1 MYCKNCHAEVRKG
14 QNYCR
19 ECGSA
24 LNLTHHTDPLDERN
38 QSGNLPKAITAAVV
52 IIIVLAVILCGGLL
66 FWGLSKM
73 QFEDNVALVQN
84 GYLGQYTDITVQE
97 ILDSNYGMLYEN
109 EEWEGGTTDS
119 GAEIVQVTYY
129 NEGMEDDATTI
140 QFTMLSEECFCITAF
155 VDPLNPVEKPTDLL
169 ATMNYNYLLA
179 YMTENRSVAG
189 DIFAE
194 MGLITRLMQ
203 ISGSAVQY
211 GASADY
217 SGDRAK
223 ICEIDG
229 QTSLEVSVAMLL
241 DNYGLLDLSYYLG
254 NDGQDHTAPTEPDET
269 EVIPESIS
277 YISCQVDDLLNDLDQ
292 NAMRASRNYNGQ
304 YLHLTGKINSF
315 DTDGNSFTLEGLDYD
330 ITQSSGLSYTI
341 RCTITDDTQLGNLL
355 NANVGDTVVISCLVT
370 EIDEFLGYTVETIS
384 IDSIIEAEEE
394 PPQVTEQVL
403 PTTPPVSEPLTGTVL
418 RSAGELKVRSGPGTE
433 YSEVARLQGGET
445 VTIYEQQ
452 QVGDR
457 YWGSIGYGWVCLD
470 YVVFGVDNSTYTD
483 VNTNGMDAYCGNWQ
497 SNRCSLMITR
507 EGDHLYMEAYWG
519 NSAFST
525 TYWQMIGEYDR
536 NADVIYYWDG
546 ICEEHYTAE
555 DGSTQINLRYTNGE
569 GCIVL
574 RDGYITWM
582 DATERAT
589 DNCIFERLPN

>member
-1 MYCKNCHAEVRKG
+1 MYCEFCGNKIEEDSRFCESCGKSVSAVPERTRKVQPQRKG
-14 QNYCR
+14 RYRQKKTSA
-19 ECGSA
+19 GSK
-24 LNLTHHTDPLDERN
+24 LVVLL
-38 QSGNLPKAITAAVV
+38 AIFVVV
-52 IIIVLAVILCGGLL
+52 ILVCAAIFSRQSDIETKHYIT
-66 FWGLSKM
+66 
-73 QFEDNVALVQN
+73 LVQN

-97 ILDSNYGMLYEN
+97 MLDSNYGMLYEN

-140 QFTMLSEECFCITAF
+140 QFTMLNEECFCITAF

-169 ATMNYNYLLA
+169 AAMNYNYLLA

-189 DIFAE
+189 DSLAE
-194 MGLITRLMQ
+194 MELITRLMQ

-217 SGDRAK
+217 SGDRAT

-277 YISCQVDDLLNDLDQ
+277 YISCQVDDLLNNLDQ

-304 YLHLTGKINSF
+304 YLLLTGKIWSF
-315 DTDGNSFTLEGLDYD
+315 ATDGNSFSLTGLN
-330 ITQSSGLSYTI
+330 
-341 RCTITDDTQLGNLL
+341 DDTSLFSTLIYCMVPDSEQVDVLL
-355 NANVGDTVVISCLVT
+355 NANIGDKIVIKCVVTVVDQFT
-370 EIDEFLGYTVETIS
+370 GYKVDTIS
-384 IDSIIEAEEE
+384 IESIIKAEEVPIQE
-394 PPQVTEQVL
+394 TEQTFSTES
-403 PTTPPVSEPLTGTVL
+403 PTTETLTGMVL
-418 RSAGELKVRSGPGTE
+418 HSAGELNVRSGPGTNYE
-433 YSEVARLQGGET
+433 AIGRLYGGDS

-452 QVGDR
+452 QVGDC
-457 YWGSIGYGWVCLD
+457 YWGNIGYGWVSMD
-470 YVVFGVDNSTYTD
+470 YIG

-507 EGDHLYMEAYWG
+507 EGNHLYMEAHWG

-589 DNCIFERLPN
+589 DHCVFERLPN